1 MLRKKICEI
10 LKQHLPVLFLSE
22 SKEEW
27 IALENVADQYV
38 PVHYGYQNIIYQ
50 SKYFEAVYD
59 DYTDI
64 SVIIFGGGTPVCI
77 WPLAYWKRDIEYVIG
92 SNGLEILPPLL
103 LDDQFSTEARRK
115 LFRNCLMAL
124 SEIMNCL
131 GVSKCCFREVFMSSG
146 YSIFSQCLL
155 ENGACVKTITEEC
168 FVDLSMPLEHILAA
182 MRRTNRY
189 SIKKAQA
196 LWKSQIITKN
206 DGELVINE
214 VFDDFRKLHMEVAG
228 RETRS
233 LDTWILQREA
243 LKKSD
248 DFVIMLYDD
257 SHKLVGASLYSTTG
271 TAVTYSVAAYKREL
285 FKQPVGHVSQWLAIK
300 KAKAL
305 SKKWYYIGQRPY
317 SGDASKPTEKEIAI
331 GHFKE
336 GFATNFYPTVYTD
349 WKIGEL

>member
-1 MLRKKICEI
+1 M
-10 LKQHLPVLFLSE
+10 
-22 SKEEW
+22 
-27 IALENVADQYV
+27 
-38 PVHYGYQNIIYQ
+38 
-50 SKYFEAVYD
+50 
-59 DYTDI
+59 
-64 SVIIFGGGTPVCI
+64 
-77 WPLAYWKRDIEYVIG
+77 EYVIG

-103 LDDQFSTEARRK
+103 LDDQFTTEARRK

-131 GVSKCCFREVFMSSG
+131 GVNKCCFREVFMSSG

-271 TAVTYSVAAYKREL
+271 TAVT
-285 FKQPVGHVSQWLAIK
+285 
-300 KAKAL
+300 
-305 SKKWYYIGQRPY
+305 
-317 SGDASKPTEKEIAI
+317 
-331 GHFKE
+331 
-336 GFATNFYPTVYTD
+336 
-349 WKIGEL
+349 